1 MPPYP
6 QYLCG
11 LTNECPVMLTL
22 LKFPPILGGD
32 YGAGTWIML
41 LVIVALVVG
50 VLYAVFRLLGQENA
64 E

>member
-1 MPPYP
+1 
-6 QYLCG
+6 
-11 LTNECPVMLTL
+11 MLTL

-41 LVIVALVVG
+41 LLLIALVAC
-50 VLYAVFRLLGQENA
+50 VLYAVFKLLGQENA

>member
-1 MPPYP
+1 
-6 QYLCG
+6 
-11 LTNECPVMLTL
+11 MLTF

-41 LVIVALVVG
+41 VVLIALVAG
-50 VLYAVFRLLGQENA
+50 VLYAVFNLLGRENA

>member
-1 MPPYP
+1 
-6 QYLCG
+6 
-11 LTNECPVMLTL
+11 MLTL